1 MADGGAVGGC
11 PPDKCGIGG
20 IVAAGQSYVQTMTVG
35 GDPDDV
41 MQQIISATA
50 GAAGYTV
57 NMGGTHTLILTRKYT
72 PQWAIVVAVIGIL
85 FFLIG
90 LLALLVKE
98 TETLTVAVAAIDG
111 GTRVNISGQGTPE
124 LIARLENVAG
134 SLPALI

>member
-1 MADGGAVGGC
+1 
-11 PPDKCGIGG
+11 
-20 IVAAGQSYVQTMTVG
+20 MTVG

-57 NMGGTHTLILTRKYT
+57 NMGGNRTLILTRKYT

-98 TETLTVAVAAIDG
+98 TETLTVTVAPVDG
-111 GTRVNISGQGTPE
+111 GTRVNITGQGTSE

-134 SLPALI
+134 SLPAAI